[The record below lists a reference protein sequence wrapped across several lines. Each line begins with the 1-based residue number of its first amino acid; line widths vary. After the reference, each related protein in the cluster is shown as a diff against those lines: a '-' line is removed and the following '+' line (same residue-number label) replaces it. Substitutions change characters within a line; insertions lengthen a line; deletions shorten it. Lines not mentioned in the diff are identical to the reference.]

1 MRLFAG
7 LYERVLAWAGRP
19 RAAWWLAALGFAE
32 STFFPVPADALLAP
46 MVLAR
51 PAAWLR
57 LAALLT
63 AASVA
68 GGVAGYLLGAWAFE
82 QAAPWL
88 LDDAGAELARAQEL
102 FKEWGAWIVL
112 AAAFTPVPYKA
123 FTLSAGFLAAPFAPF
138 VLASVV
144 GRGARFLLV
153 AGLVRAGG
161 AALEDW
167 LRRRAEPLGWI
178 LTLALL
184 GVLAWRLWG

>member
-1 MRLFAG
+1 MKLFAG
-7 LYERVLAWAGRP
+7 LYERVLSWAGRP
-19 RAAWWLAALGFAE
+19 RAPWYLAALGFAE
-32 STFFPVPADALLAP
+32 STVFPVPADVLLAP

-57 LAALLT
+57 LTALLT
-63 AASVA
+63 AASVL
-68 GGVAGYLLGAWAFE
+68 GGAAGYLLGAWAFE

-88 LDDAGAELARAQEL
+88 LDDPGGEFARVREL
-102 FKEWGAWIVL
+102 FREWGVWMVL

-123 FTLSAGFLAAPFAPF
+123 FTLSAGFLAVPFAPF
-138 VLASVV
+138 VLASVA

-167 LRRRAEPLGWI
+167 LRRRAEPLGWG

-184 GVLAWRLWG
+184 GVLAYRLWG

>member
-7 LYERVLAWAGRP
+7 LYERVLSWAGRP
-19 RAAWWLAALGFAE
+19 RAAWYLAALGFAE
-32 STFFPVPADALLAP
+32 STVFPVPADALLAP

-63 AASVA
+63 AASVL
-68 GGVAGYLLGAWAFE
+68 GGIAGYLLGAWAFE

-88 LDDAGAELARAQEL
+88 LDDAGAELARLREL
-102 FKEWGAWIVL
+102 FREWGVWIVL

-123 FTLSAGFLAAPFAPF
+123 FTLGAGFLAVPFAPF
-138 VLASVV
+138 VLASAV

-153 AGLVRAGG
+153 AGLVRGGG

-167 LRRRAEPLGWI
+167 LRRHAEPLGWS

-184 GVLAWRLWG
+184 ALLAYRLWG